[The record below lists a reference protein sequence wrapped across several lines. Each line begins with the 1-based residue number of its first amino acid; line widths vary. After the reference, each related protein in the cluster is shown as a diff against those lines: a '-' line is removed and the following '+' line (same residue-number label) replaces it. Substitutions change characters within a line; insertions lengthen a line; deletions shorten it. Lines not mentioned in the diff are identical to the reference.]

1 MVVLSFPRTRESNHE
16 CLHFLGSPSP
26 ATRTHHSI
34 PKESSATIAQ
44 WGTATFGDAAS
55 VKAYALR
62 AQEELAE
69 LIEAI
74 ESGEPD
80 TAIAHEAA
88 DVTILLHRITGTL
101 NLELYEAV
109 DEKMVINRQRKWT
122 RDGKGVGQHI

>member
-1 MVVLSFPRTRESNHE
+1 MPPKII
-16 CLHFLGSPSP
+16 PS
-26 ATRTHHSI
+26 
-34 PKESSATIAQ
+34 ESSQSIAQ

-69 LIEAI
+69 LIDAI
-74 ESGEPD
+74 DTGKTN

-101 NLELYEAV
+101 GLELYDAV
-109 DEKMVINRQRKWT
+109 DEKMAVNRRREWKH
-122 RDGKGVGQHI
+122 DGNGVGRHV